1 MDGPLSGAPGIKAS
15 EPRRRLAAAWGL
27 LFGYAG
33 VFLAVARN
41 ILLVPVYLHF
51 VPLALYGA
59 WLATGATLIQ
69 LLVSDFGVAGVL
81 TQRSSALH
89 GAGESKALGELM
101 GSGLVAGLILT
112 AASLVLGV
120 GVVAAVPTLP
130 GLGAQET
137 ADLTRCLYLA
147 VLAAALGISG
157 AIAQGL
163 IRSLQLSAA
172 AGTLTLAAEILN
184 ILVSVVMLFA
194 GAGLYSLVWGMLARS
209 AFLAIGSALYLWW
222 NLRGKVALSVHR
234 KQVSLLFADGGVA
247 LITALSMKSLTQA
260 NTLFVGLILGPTSAA
275 AYGLTVRA
283 YETLA
288 VFLGQM
294 NAALAPA
301 MAHLWGSGNT
311 SRFRAVLANIAS
323 GSALAAALGIIAV
336 VSVNESFVRL
346 WLHQPV
352 FAGQTSSILMALAVW
367 VAQIGYVAYD
377 ALYSLGRFRYIAATY
392 VMAEVLQIIL
402 LVSFL
407 RFGLWMVPL
416 ASVLTALVWGG
427 AFWLRVSRELDV
439 SRADR
444 TATVTDLLTI
454 ALCAVAVGT
463 SLLALYSPAESW
475 DGLIARAAASALAML
490 VATLAMSTRLRTMLA
505 VELRMTLRSFMAR
518 HGV

>member
-1 MDGPLSGAPGIKAS
+1 
-15 EPRRRLAAAWGL
+15 
-27 LFGYAG
+27 
-33 VFLAVARN
+33 
-41 ILLVPVYLHF
+41 
-51 VPLALYGA
+51 
-59 WLATGATLIQ
+59 
-69 LLVSDFGVAGVL
+69 
-81 TQRSSALH
+81 
-89 GAGESKALGELM
+89 
-101 GSGLVAGLILT
+101 
-112 AASLVLGV
+112 
-120 GVVAAVPTLP
+120 
-130 GLGAQET
+130 
-137 ADLTRCLYLA
+137 
-147 VLAAALGISG
+147 
-157 AIAQGL
+157 
-163 IRSLQLSAA
+163 
-172 AGTLTLAAEILN
+172 
-184 ILVSVVMLFA
+184 
-194 GAGLYSLVWGMLARS
+194 
-209 AFLAIGSALYLWW
+209 
-222 NLRGKVALSVHR
+222 
-234 KQVSLLFADGGVA
+234 
-247 LITALSMKSLTQA
+247 
-260 NTLFVGLILGPTSAA
+260 
-275 AYGLTVRA
+275 
-283 YETLA
+283 
-288 VFLGQM
+288 
-294 NAALAPA
+294 
-301 MAHLWGSGNT
+301 
-311 SRFRAVLANIAS
+311 
-323 GSALAAALGIIAV
+323 LAAALGIIAV